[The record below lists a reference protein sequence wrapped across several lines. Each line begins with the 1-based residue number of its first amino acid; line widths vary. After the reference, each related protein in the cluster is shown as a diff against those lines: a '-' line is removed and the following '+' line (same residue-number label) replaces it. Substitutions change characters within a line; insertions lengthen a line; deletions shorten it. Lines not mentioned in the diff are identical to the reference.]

1 MSMLYI
7 TVKHPGG
14 ERHIPLADVFGL
26 APWMPFVLTV
36 CAMAVIV
43 LLGFGLA
50 AVALVVGVCSIL
62 LALAYMFMLISCV
75 LALLL

>member
-1 MSMLYI
+1 MSILYI
-7 TVKHPGG
+7 TAKHPGE
-14 ERHIPLADVFGL
+14 ERHIPLVQVIEL
-26 APWMPFVLTV
+26 APWMPFVLTA